1 MSLLFVTIVALAN
14 SQQAGLNA
22 SAGRELVVNGGFE
35 KVEEGQPMP
44 EGWTG
49 DRGVFSIDS
58 AVCRSGQGA
67 LKYSN
72 ADPDRYRLATQ
83 KVPLEPGHKYRF
95 GGWVKADAITGR
107 ESGATLCLEWQGK
120 DGKWMGGCY
129 PSGVKGTRDWTRVEE
144 IVRVPAEAGAFH
156 LACYC
161 RKGMAGTAWF
171 DDVTIERVVD
181 PPMRSVLISPG
192 YRGRITA
199 EGPGV

>member
-1 MSLLFVTIVALAN
+1 MDW
-14 SQQAGLNA
+14 
-22 SAGRELVVNGGFE
+22 R
-35 KVEEGQPMP
+35 P
-44 EGWTG
+44 
-49 DRGVFSIDS
+49 RFSIDS

-72 ADPDRYRLATQ
+72 AIRPLRLATAEG
-83 KVPLEPGHKYRF
+83 PLEPGHKYRF
-95 GGWVKADAITGR
+95 GGWSGRCITGR

-181 PPMRSVLISPG
+181 PPMRSVS
-192 YRGRITA
+192 TA
-199 EGPGV
+199 WGG